1 MLTNKR
7 HLTAI
12 MNAVRRNQD
21 KITLTDTWRQ
31 IHQLYGVGTK
41 LGTSALLLTAVDHQT
56 LLALVRK
63 DMSLDPLRHST
74 AVLEGDRLA
83 LAAISRNEKVSGRPV
98 GEGLVL
104 VAHPSGRVLLPS
116 GDYQHPRGGTLNVQ
130 ATDLHGLE
138 KVLLVENLSVM
149 LAADRYQLPTELQHV
164 PMLFRGDRQWSPK
177 AVSAAR
183 AGITDLI
190 SFPDYDPQGLMNSLT
205 AGASA
210 VVVPASVT
218 IARILEARL
227 NKPADFDRQSS
238 AVEWLERRGGTIA
251 ADLLR
256 RRLAISQESMADQ
269 VLELITLPS

>member
-7 HLTAI
+7 YLTAI

-41 LGTSALLLTAVDHQT
+41 LGTSALLLTAADHQT

-63 DMSLDPLRHST
+63 DMSLDPLEHST
-74 AVLEGDRLA
+74 AALEGDRLA
-83 LAAISRNEKVSGRPV
+83 LAAISRNEKISGRAV

-116 GDYQHPRGGTLNVQ
+116 GEYQHPRGGTLNVQ
-130 ATDLHGLE
+130 AIDLHGVE

-149 LAADRYQLPTELQHV
+149 IAAHRYQLPVELQDV
-164 PMLFRGDRQWSPK
+164 PMLFRGDRQWSPR

-183 AGITDLI
+183 EGISDLI

-210 VVVPASVT
+210 VVVPAPAT
-218 IARILEARL
+218 ITRILEARL
-227 NKPADFDRQSS
+227 NKPADFDRQSA
-238 AVEWLERRGGTIA
+238 AVEWLERRGGAIV
-251 ADLLR
+251 ADMLR
-256 RRLAISQESMADQ
+256 RRLAISQESMAGQ
-269 VLELITLPS
+269 VLELIALR

>member
-12 MNAVRRNQD
+12 MNAVRRNKD
-21 KITLTDTWRQ
+21 KISLTDTWRQ

-41 LGTSALLLTAVDHQT
+41 HGTSALVLTAEDHQT

-63 DMSLDPLRHST
+63 DMSLDPLEHST
-74 AVLEGDRLA
+74 AALEGDRLA
-83 LAAISRNEKVSGRPV
+83 LAAISRNEKISGRAV

-116 GDYQHPRGGTLNVQ
+116 GEYQHPRGGTLNVQ
-130 ATDLHGLE
+130 GIDLHGLE
-138 KVLLVENLSVM
+138 RVLLVENLSVM
-149 LAADRYQLPTELQHV
+149 LAAHRYQLPTELQDV
-164 PMLFRGDRQWSPK
+164 PMLFRGDRQWSPR

-183 AGITDLI
+183 EGISDLI

-210 VVVPASVT
+210 VVVPASAT

-227 NKPADFDRQSS
+227 NKPADFDRQSA
-238 AVEWLERRGGTIA
+238 AVEWLERGGAAIA
-251 ADLLR
+251 ADMLC
-256 RRLAISQESMADQ
+256 RRLAISQESMAGQ
-269 VLELITLPS
+269 VLELIALR

>member
-41 LGTSALLLTAVDHQT
+41 LGTSALRLTAADHQT

-63 DMSLDPLRHST
+63 DMSLDPLEHST
-74 AVLEGDRLA
+74 AALEGERLA
-83 LAAISRNEKVSGRPV
+83 LAAISRNEKISGRAV

-130 ATDLHGLE
+130 ASDLHGLE
-138 KVLLVENLSVM
+138 RVLLVENLSVM
-149 LAADRYQLPTELQHV
+149 LAAHRYQLPAELQDV

-183 AGITDLI
+183 EGISDLI

-210 VVVPASVT
+210 VVVPAPAT
-218 IARILEARL
+218 IAHILENRL
-227 NKPADFDRQSS
+227 NKPADFDRQSA
-238 AVEWLERRGGTIA
+238 AVEWLGRSAAAIA
-251 ADLLR
+251 ADMLH
-256 RRLAISQESMADQ
+256 RRLAISQESMAGQ
-269 VLELITLPS
+269 TLELIALR